1 MITAIG
7 PQFGKNEQRC
17 YTRIENEIREV
28 TMANAITLARLPLL
42 IVVTLLLYWGSPAV
56 QASTAILVLILILMD
71 SLDGIVARRRH
82 EVGMLGSKLDIAVD
96 RIVEYVM
103 WVVYSNLGLISVAIP
118 IIVLIRGGLVD
129 TIRGFSLIWGETSFG
144 MMQTKW
150 GRRLVASNFMRSLY
164 GLVKAAAFC
173 MLAAALGL
181 RGLWGNTPREGWAE
195 TILGIAVVL
204 SWIAAALCVIR
215 GAPVLIEARTLLKDL
230 DAKVAQ
236 HNAE

>member
-1 MITAIG
+1 
-7 PQFGKNEQRC
+7 
-17 YTRIENEIREV
+17 
-28 TMANAITLARLPLL
+28 MANAITLARLPLL
-42 IVVTLLLYWGSPAV
+42 IVVTLLLYLGSPTV
-56 QASTAILVLILILMD
+56 QVGTTVLVLILILMD
-71 SLDGIVARRRH
+71 SLDGIVARHRH

-96 RIVEYVM
+96 RIVEVVL

-118 IIVLIRGGLVD
+118 IIVIIRGGLVD
-129 TIRGFSLIWGETSFG
+129 TIRGFSLLFGKTSFG

-164 GLVKAAAFC
+164 GLAKAVAFC

-181 RGLWGNTPREGWAE
+181 RGLWAGTPKAEWAE
-195 TILGIAVVL
+195 TLLAIAVVL

-215 GAPVLIEARTLLKDL
+215 GVPVLIEARTLLKDL

-236 HNAE
+236 RNAE

>member
-1 MITAIG
+1 M
-7 PQFGKNEQRC
+7 FGD
-17 YTRIENEIREV
+17 V
-28 TMANAITLARLPLL
+28 F
-42 IVVTLLLYWGSPAV
+42 
-56 QASTAILVLILILMD
+56 
-71 SLDGIVARRRH
+71 
-82 EVGMLGSKLDIAVD
+82 D
-96 RIVEYVM
+96 RIVEMVL

-118 IIVLIRGGLVD
+118 IIVIIRGGLVD
-129 TIRGFSLIWGETSFG
+129 TIRGFSLIFGKTSFG

-164 GLVKAAAFC
+164 GLAKAVAFC
-173 MLAAALGL
+173 LLAAALGL
-181 RGLWGNTPREGWAE
+181 QGLWAGTPKAEWAE
-195 TILGIAVVL
+195 TLLAIAVVL